1 VTATL
6 DQRVAAAA
14 AGAPSV
20 LRDLVALCKPGITR
34 MNVLMVA
41 GGLALAGT
49 NPGWSVIV
57 GVLVG
62 SSLAIA
68 AANVLN
74 QYLERD
80 GDKLMARTAVR
91 PLPTGRMQP
100 EVALHFGRGL
110 AFASLAVLAL
120 AVNTLTAALALFAMV
135 SYVLVYTPLKR
146 MTPLAVVIGAVPGAI
161 PPLMGWTAATNS
173 IDLPGVALFGILLA
187 WQIPHF
193 LAISLFRFDDYKRA
207 GIKTV
212 PVVRGEKAA
221 VWQAIAW
228 SVVLLAVSVSL
239 VPLGIAG
246 PVYGAF
252 AAALGLWYLGYSILG
267 VRRVKDANWARRYF
281 FASLIYLPA
290 VTLVLALDV
299 AFL

>member
-1 VTATL
+1 MTATL

-20 LRDLVALCKPGITR
+20 LLDLVALCKPGITR

-49 NPGWSVIV
+49 NPGWPVIV

-80 GDKLMARTAVR
+80 SDKLMARTAVR

-120 AVNTLTAALALFAMV
+120 AVNPLTAALALFAMV

-193 LAISLFRFDDYKRA
+193 LAISLFRFDDYERA

-252 AAALGLWYLGYSILG
+252 AAALGLSYLGYSILG

>member
-49 NPGWSVIV
+49 NPGWPVIV

-120 AVNTLTAALALFAMV
+120 AVNPLTAALALFAMV

>member
-1 VTATL
+1 VSATL

-14 AGAPSV
+14 AGAPSL

-49 NPGWSVIV
+49 NPGWVVIV

-91 PLPTGRMQP
+91 PLPTGRMEP
-100 EVALHFGRGL
+100 ELALHFGRGL
-110 AFASLAVLAL
+110 AFASLAVLAIF
-120 AVNTLTAALALFAMV
+120 VNPLTAGLALFAMI

-146 MTPLAVVIGAVPGAI
+146 LTPLAVVIGAVPGAI

-173 IDLPGVALFGILLA
+173 IDAPGIALFGILLA

-212 PVVRGEKAA
+212 PVVRGEAVA

-228 SVVLLAVSVSL
+228 SVALLAVSVSL
-239 VPLGIAG
+239 VPLRIAG
-246 PVYGAF
+246 PVYGVIALL
-252 AAALGLWYLGYSILG
+252 LGLWYLGYSLLG
-267 VRRVKDANWARRYF
+267 LRRKPDGTWARRYF
-281 FASLIYLPA
+281 FASLLYLPA
-290 VTLVLALDV
+290 ITLALAVDV

>member
-1 VTATL
+1 MTATL

-120 AVNTLTAALALFAMV
+120 AVNPLTAALALFAMV

>member
-120 AVNTLTAALALFAMV
+120 AVNPLTAALALFAMV

>member
-1 VTATL
+1 VSATL
-6 DQRVAAAA
+6 DQRVTAAAA
-14 AGAPSV
+14 EHDSL

-41 GGLALAGT
+41 GGLALTGT
-49 NPGWSVIV
+49 NPGWGVIV

-80 GDKLMARTAVR
+80 GDKLMARTASR
-91 PLPTGRMQP
+91 PLPNGRMVP
-100 EVALHFGRGL
+100 DLALHFGRGL
-110 AFASLAVLAL
+110 AFASIAVLAL
-120 AVNTLTAALALFAMV
+120 TVNILTAGLALIAML

-146 MTPLAVVIGAVPGAI
+146 VTPLAVVIGAVPGAI
-161 PPLMGWTAATNS
+161 PPLMGWTAATGS

-212 PVVRGEKAA
+212 PVVRGERVAK
-221 VWQAIAW
+221 WQAIAW
-228 SVVLLAVSVSL
+228 AVVLLAASLSL

-246 PVYGAF
+246 PIYGVVVG
-252 AAALGLWYLGYSILG
+252 ALGLWYLGYSLVG
-267 VRRVKDANWARRYF
+267 LRASSGPKWARKYF

-290 VTLVLALDV
+290 FTLVLALDV
-299 AFL
+299 VIF

>member
-1 VTATL
+1 MTATL

-49 NPGWSVIV
+49 NPGWPVIV

-120 AVNTLTAALALFAMV
+120 AVNPLTAALALFAMI